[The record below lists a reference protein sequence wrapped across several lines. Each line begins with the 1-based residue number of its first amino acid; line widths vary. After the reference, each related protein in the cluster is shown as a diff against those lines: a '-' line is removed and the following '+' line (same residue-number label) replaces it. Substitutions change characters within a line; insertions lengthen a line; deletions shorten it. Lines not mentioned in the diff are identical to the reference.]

1 MNDHICGIV
10 KNMCTNE
17 NIPGSASIGAALA
30 ELTIINVACEAA
42 PNLTQ
47 PAQSSMR
54 DGAPLE
60 HRLSELAGKSEAW
73 RDHPLYPVLMAQ
85 KLGAI
90 TVGSEDSI
98 AVVSKRLQQLEAV
111 AAPDPEAIPPARTAE
126 LDRYIAHAAQYEA
139 LARVGLTGATGVR
152 PALFAAYSFYRRDI
166 GSPLDRAVDGQRAR
180 IDMARRQYLSHVD
193 LTRVTETFEHV
204 NRLSHLE
211 AITVTHQRDSP
222 ANHWWKQLQRDLG
235 AFRQAHIR

>member
-30 ELTIINVACEAA
+30 ELTIINVACEAT

-60 HRLSELAGKSEAW
+60 HRLSELAGNAEAW
-73 RDHPLYPVLMAQ
+73 REDPQYMVLMAQ
-85 KLGAI
+85 KLGAM
-90 TVGSEDSI
+90 TVGSEDSVVI
-98 AVVSKRLQQLEAV
+98 VSKRLQQLKAV
-111 AAPDPEAIPPARTAE
+111 AAPDPDVIPPARTAE
-126 LDRYIAHAAQYEA
+126 LDKYIANAAQYEA
-139 LARVGLTGATGVR
+139 LARVGMIGAAGVR
-152 PALFAAYSFYRRDI
+152 PALLAAYSFYRRDI
-166 GSPLDRAVDGQRAR
+166 GSPLDRAVDEQRAR

-193 LTRVTETFEHV
+193 LVQNTKVFEHV
-204 NRLSHLE
+204 NRLSHRE
-211 AITVTHQRDSP
+211 AIIVTDQRDSP
-222 ANHWWKQLQRDLG
+222 ANHWWKQLQRDLD